1 MQDHVLTPQ
10 AQFAA
15 RFVLLEQLHNGSK
28 CEVWLA
34 EDTRAQIPVALK
46 ILSQAAADRVELRE
60 LFEAEWQI
68 ARGLNHPHTVRA
80 LSWHGGERPA
90 YAMQYIDGTDAS
102 DLVGKGV
109 AVWGSVIRVIAE
121 SLDYW
126 HRKGVVHGDLK
137 PSNILLDRRG
147 STYLGDFGTARLID
161 SDTTLASRGGTV
173 AYASPEQQAGEQP
186 TPADDVFALAQ
197 VVAELATGDP
207 SAAYPESAPAAV
219 RALLTAARGAPAER
233 PSMAELAASLEAAG
247 LGREHVDLR
256 AVDVP
261 LRRPASSIAGA
272 EPAPLPALPHGAF
285 ERDVQVVER
294 HGVSPLLI
302 VGGLLAVLVFGVL
315 FTQGLQWLSKE
326 EPESE
331 AQVVDTTDDATTE
344 EPAAEAP
351 EPADTADAD
360 DSPDERRAVDD
371 LVSELLQ
378 IDDALIARSVSLWG
392 GVAYETGKQRYDEG
406 DRAYLARDF
415 ELAKTR
421 YADAI
426 ALMKPLL
433 EIADVEYQR
442 AMDAGDAAFFAE
454 DSVAAV
460 ASFERALSITP
471 NDPAAT
477 QSLQRAKRLDE
488 VLTELRS
495 GLEEEA
501 AGNLVGARARFDAA
515 LVLDPQWQPAI
526 EARARV
532 SAAIRADRFASRMS
546 EGFAA
551 LAREDFAAAR
561 SAFGAARAVR
571 NDPSVADA
579 LLQVTLAERQNELQ
593 SGLETA
599 RSHES
604 NEAWVAARD
613 AYATLLEEDPNLDV
627 ARAGLVRTQ
636 ERIDVLARARSF
648 LDNPDQLSEID
659 ALRSASRL
667 LTRMNELE
675 PRGPQFAG
683 ETERLSTL
691 LRAAAVPIP
700 VQLQSDGKT
709 DITVLRVAQLGT
721 FTETELRLRPGL
733 YTVVGS
739 RRGFID
745 ARRQFRVVSGQPP
758 QPVYIA
764 CEQPI

>member
-137 PSNILLDRRG
+137 PSNILLDCRG

-197 VVAELATGDP
+197 VVAELVTGDP

-247 LGREHVDLR
+247 LGREHGDLR

-371 LVSELLQ
+371 LVSEL
-378 IDDALIARSVSLWG
+378 
-392 GVAYETGKQRYDEG
+392 
-406 DRAYLARDF
+406 
-415 ELAKTR
+415 
-421 YADAI
+421 
-426 ALMKPLL
+426 
-433 EIADVEYQR
+433 
-442 AMDAGDAAFFAE
+442 
-454 DSVAAV
+454 
-460 ASFERALSITP
+460 
-471 NDPAAT
+471 
-477 QSLQRAKRLDE
+477 
-488 VLTELRS
+488 
-495 GLEEEA
+495 
-501 AGNLVGARARFDAA
+501 
-515 LVLDPQWQPAI
+515 
-526 EARARV
+526 
-532 SAAIRADRFASRMS
+532 
-546 EGFAA
+546 
-551 LAREDFAAAR
+551 
-561 SAFGAARAVR
+561 
-571 NDPSVADA
+571 
-579 LLQVTLAERQNELQ
+579 
-593 SGLETA
+593 
-599 RSHES
+599 
-604 NEAWVAARD
+604 
-613 AYATLLEEDPNLDV
+613 
-627 ARAGLVRTQ
+627 
-636 ERIDVLARARSF
+636 
-648 LDNPDQLSEID
+648 
-659 ALRSASRL
+659 
-667 LTRMNELE
+667 
-675 PRGPQFAG
+675 
-683 ETERLSTL
+683 
-691 LRAAAVPIP
+691 
-700 VQLQSDGKT
+700 
-709 DITVLRVAQLGT
+709 
-721 FTETELRLRPGL
+721 
-733 YTVVGS
+733 
-739 RRGFID
+739 
-745 ARRQFRVVSGQPP
+745 
-758 QPVYIA
+758 
-764 CEQPI
+764 